1 MDVPSS
7 SSRVRN
13 PALIAFAIS
22 AILSLVVLLGIS
34 SKTWSTSSNLRLGDV
49 SKVPTMDKDV
59 QSQKVMK
66 FSKKTTTAKSQ
77 EDTVMSLT
85 KFSTEAFAKIFADLE
100 KNFDD
105 VADDDDDDD
114 ETKKAKKESKSSKSD
129 ESDGS
134 LEDMKD
140 LLDDDDDGDDDDDD
154 DDGSPAVVP
163 IVSTVAASSST
174 THQQRVCDWCTV
186 DRKKA

>member
-1 MDVPSS
+1 METPSS
-7 SSRVRN
+7 SSRMRN

-22 AILSLVVLLGIS
+22 AILSLVVILGLS
-34 SKTWSTSSNLRLGDV
+34 SKSFSTSTNLRLGDATDV
-49 SKVPTMDKDV
+49 STKGKD
-59 QSQKVMK
+59 KVMK
-66 FSKKTTTAKSQ
+66 FSKKATTAKSQ

-105 VADDDDDDD
+105 VTDDDDDDD
-114 ETKKAKKESKSSKSD
+114 ETKKTKKESKSSKT
-129 ESDGS
+129 ESEDS

-163 IVSTVAASSST
+163 IASTVASSST
-174 THQQRVCDWCTV
+174 STGTHQQRVCDWCTV
-186 DRKKA
+186 DRKKKA